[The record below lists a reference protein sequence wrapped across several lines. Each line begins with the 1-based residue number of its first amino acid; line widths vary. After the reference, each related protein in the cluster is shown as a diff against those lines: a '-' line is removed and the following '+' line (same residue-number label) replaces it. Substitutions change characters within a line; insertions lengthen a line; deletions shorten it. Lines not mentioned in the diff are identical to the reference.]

1 MQEYLKMLNENQY
14 KAVISLKPKI
24 LVMAGAG
31 SGKTKVLTTRIKY
44 LLDIGTN
51 CSDICAFT
59 FTNKAA
65 REMKF
70 RLEQMVKNDDVDA
83 PTISTFHSFCY
94 SFISHP
100 EFFYKL
106 GFTKRPAIIED
117 STKSKIIGD
126 ILSKYEEDYSNI
138 PFVKAISQIKN
149 KSKVTDVEPKD
160 FIILNTVYH
169 QYQEKL
175 LTSNMIDYDDMIPL
189 FIKLCDDPLFRDL
202 VQTKYVLVDECQ
214 DTNQIQYE
222 LLKLLSEKYGNLFF
236 VGDSDQL
243 IFSFR
248 SSDIKIINDFQN
260 NCDEIIILN
269 QNYRCNQ
276 DILKY
281 ANKLID
287 FNSNRIRKEL
297 FSKIETKKHVEYR
310 QFSSTSEE
318 ALTVAYS
325 IKTMIETGMNPQNIA
340 VLYRNNNQAYIIEK
354 ELNNLKIPYTLYG
367 GKPFFEYKEIK
378 TIIYAYRLLFNPTNE
393 IAFENIY
400 NSIMSIEAFEYGS
413 FIEDYHKQD
422 LDILHFASNYNLN
435 PKFQKLG
442 VKLLNLQEQIKKMSP
457 IDFFM
462 ELLQV
467 LLFNKYLKTSN
478 QQKSQYARN
487 MALRDMI
494 HDLKPNEL
502 EGSFNQMILD
512 NIKTN
517 PKNTVSLLT
526 IHKAKGLEFEVV
538 FVIGFN
544 EGILPGYN
552 KTGEDLEEER
562 RLAYVAIT
570 RAKQQLYLYCS
581 IIHFINGNISK
592 LNPSSFLIEAGI
604 KEANSISFFGNY
616 GYNQ

>member
-222 LLKLLSEKYGNLFF
+222 LLK
-236 VGDSDQL
+236 
-243 IFSFR
+243 
-248 SSDIKIINDFQN
+248 
-260 NCDEIIILN
+260 
-269 QNYRCNQ
+269 
-276 DILKY
+276 
-281 ANKLID
+281 
-287 FNSNRIRKEL
+287 
-297 FSKIETKKHVEYR
+297 
-310 QFSSTSEE
+310 
-318 ALTVAYS
+318 
-325 IKTMIETGMNPQNIA
+325 
-340 VLYRNNNQAYIIEK
+340 
-354 ELNNLKIPYTLYG
+354 
-367 GKPFFEYKEIK
+367 
-378 TIIYAYRLLFNPTNE
+378 
-393 IAFENIY
+393 
-400 NSIMSIEAFEYGS
+400 
-413 FIEDYHKQD
+413 
-422 LDILHFASNYNLN
+422 
-435 PKFQKLG
+435 
-442 VKLLNLQEQIKKMSP
+442 
-457 IDFFM
+457 
-462 ELLQV
+462 
-467 LLFNKYLKTSN
+467 
-478 QQKSQYARN
+478 
-487 MALRDMI
+487 
-494 HDLKPNEL
+494 
-502 EGSFNQMILD
+502 
-512 NIKTN
+512 
-517 PKNTVSLLT
+517 
-526 IHKAKGLEFEVV
+526 
-538 FVIGFN
+538 
-544 EGILPGYN
+544 
-552 KTGEDLEEER
+552 
-562 RLAYVAIT
+562 
-570 RAKQQLYLYCS
+570 
-581 IIHFINGNISK
+581 
-592 LNPSSFLIEAGI
+592 
-604 KEANSISFFGNY
+604 
-616 GYNQ
+616 